1 MLDAESEYQS
11 VIDTINCIQSHGV
24 THRLSIPKMVIVG
37 DQSSGKSSVLEAI
50 TKLSFPRDKEMCTR
64 FATQV
69 NLRRNTALE
78 KDVLSA
84 RIEGEEEF
92 NNLFRVV
99 QLPMTFHGVIE
110 QAVQVLC
117 KKKSTDISDKVLE
130 LTLSGPT
137 QTPLTII
144 DLPGFISTT
153 SNDQDKSL
161 PITISAINKRYLQ
174 DTRTMII
181 AVVQANVDLNTT
193 RALSE
198 ASEYDPEGSR
208 TIPIVTK
215 PDCIQNG
222 LLPDW
227 IEVLLNRRRTMCHG
241 YLVLRN
247 AGFDQK
253 ELSWE
258 AARLEEQR
266 FFEADLWNSIPTDRK
281 GRDAVK
287 KFLGNLLFEHISR
300 EIPILKREVDAA
312 IDTFKRDLAALGIPI
327 ANTDEARIN
336 LVDATMRLQPQV
348 MAFLNADYNHT
359 YLATF
364 KNKPVDSSGQ
374 DPFFIRSSLLGL
386 YKKYRADMSSKD
398 SGLPISE
405 VVRLVARYKGNDL
418 PGFVSF
424 TTFKN
429 IINGHFLD
437 GWRSITKAHVN
448 TMHTH
453 LTEAISSF
461 ITHVAN
467 PTARD
472 VFTHVF
478 GRFSRLQAIEIE
490 KTIQNIID
498 DEATPF
504 TFSRHYA
511 ETVHKERSKTTRIPA
526 LPREPSSAEL
536 TNDIEI
542 ATRTALGLSTPPS
555 SVTGTPRTSQS
566 ESPPPF
572 SQQQQS
578 TNDWDDVHTSEEM
591 IPCLRA
597 YLKTARERIVD
608 KVLMETIE
616 RHMIKGIQEYFSMV
630 LSATNGEVACMLE
643 SPALKRQRADLEKKI
658 SDFEGILEELSK

>member
-11 VIDTINCIQSHGV
+11 VIDTINGIQGHGM
-24 THRLSIPKMVIVG
+24 THRLSIPKMVIIG

-50 TKLSFPRDKEMCTR
+50 TKLSFPRGKDLCTR

-69 NLRRNTALE
+69 HLRRNTALE
-78 KDVLSA
+78 KEVLSA

-110 QAVQVLC
+110 QAVLILC
-117 KKKSTDISDKVLE
+117 KKKNTDISDRVLE

-144 DLPGFISTT
+144 DLPGFINTT

-161 PITISAINKRYLQ
+161 PNTISVINKRYIQ
-174 DTRTMII
+174 DPRTII
-181 AVVQANVDLNTT
+181 LAVVQANVDLNTT

-198 ASEYDPEGSR
+198 AGEYDPEGDR

-222 LLPDW
+222 MHPDW
-227 IEVLLNRRRTMCHG
+227 MEVLLNRKKTMLHG

-247 AGFDQK
+247 TGFDQK
-253 ELSWE
+253 DLTWE

-266 FFEADLWNSIPTDRK
+266 FFETDLWSPISADRK

-300 EIPILKREVDAA
+300 ELPILKREVDAA
-312 IDTFKRDLAALGIPI
+312 IDAYKRDLVALGTPI
-327 ANTDEARIN
+327 ANTDEARIK
-336 LVDATMRLQPQV
+336 LIESTMRLQPQV
-348 MAFLNADYNHT
+348 IAFLNADYDHT
-359 YLATF
+359 YLAMF
-364 KNKPVDSSGQ
+364 KNKPIGSSGQ
-374 DPFFIRSSLLGL
+374 DPYFIRSSLLSL
-386 YKKYRADMSSKD
+386 YKKYRADMSSRD
-398 SGLPISE
+398 SGVPTTEIMC
-405 VVRLVARYKGNDL
+405 LVARYKGNDL

-424 TTFKN
+424 NTFKN
-429 IINGHFLD
+429 IVNGHFLD
-437 GWRSITKAHVN
+437 RWRSITKTHVK
-448 TMHTH
+448 TMHAH

-461 ITHVAN
+461 IAHVAN
-467 PTARD
+467 PIARD

-478 GRFSRLQAIEIE
+478 GRFSRLQVIEIE
-490 KTIQNIID
+490 KTIHNIID

-504 TFSRHYA
+504 TLSRHYS
-511 ETVHKERSKTTRIPA
+511 ETVHMERSKNNWIPA
-526 LPREPSSAEL
+526 LPCEPSPASEL
-536 TNDIEI
+536 TNDS
-542 ATRTALGLSTPPS
+542 GFVTPPAS
-555 SVTGTPRTSQS
+555 ETESAVPAAPEAPQTG
-566 ESPPPF
+566 PPALPL
-572 SQQQQS
+572 QQQQS
-578 TNDWDDVHTSEEM
+578 ASNWDDVHTSDEM

-597 YLKTARERIVD
+597 YLKTARDRIVD

-643 SPALKRQRADLEKKI
+643 SPALKRQRVDLEKKI
-658 SDFEGILEELSK
+658 AAFEGILEELSK